1 MKGKAGEESS
11 SSAFLG
17 MDNYKKLFKSFF
29 YAFCGVFSTIR
40 TERNMR
46 IHLTCVVYMFSI
58 LAFTDWFTL
67 TKLDWVALVFA
78 SVLVIAAELFNTAIE
93 NAVDLAAKGY
103 DEFAKKAK
111 DAASG
116 AVLVCAF
123 GAVAVGLF
131 VLLQKD
137 AFSKMFSY
145 FAANPLMLALFAL
158 SIVPATLFIF
168 FGFGKGA
175 DKK

>member
-1 MKGKAGEESS
+1 
-11 SSAFLG
+11 
-17 MDNYKKLFKSFF
+17 
-29 YAFCGVFSTIR
+29 
-40 TERNMR
+40 MR

-58 LAFTDWFTL
+58 LSLTDWFAL
-67 TKLDWVALVFA
+67 TRLDWAALVFA
-78 SVLVIAAELFNTAIE
+78 SVLVISAELFNTAIE
-93 NAVDLAAKGY
+93 NTVDMTAKEY
-103 DEFAKKAK
+103 NEFAKKAK

-131 VLLQKD
+131 VLLQKE
-137 AFSKMFSY
+137 AFSKMFAY
-145 FAANPLMLALFAL
+145 FAVNPLMLALFAL